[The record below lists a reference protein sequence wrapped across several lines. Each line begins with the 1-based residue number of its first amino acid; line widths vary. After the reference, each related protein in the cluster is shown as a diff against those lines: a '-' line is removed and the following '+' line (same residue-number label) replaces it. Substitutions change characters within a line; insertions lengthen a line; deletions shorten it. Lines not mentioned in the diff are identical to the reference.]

1 MNNTITTRGLA
12 DESLPYEE
20 DRFVGRTS
28 ELDTV
33 KRRIRD
39 ARQYRE
45 LPYGQVMNFWGVTG
59 IGKTWLL
66 SHLDHLYKRPTELN
80 APFTLSYSFRKPG
93 SGKLAVFAEVL
104 ARSLALRLGAYLSE
118 FENNLLVQTQ
128 EEGNIEYLVRALVE
142 LSRRYV
148 PLILLDDTE
157 EVEHGAWEEIES
169 RFIEPLVI
177 TSRTLIILA
186 GRRYVPRWRKFE
198 VRRRLIDPIK
208 TQIEPFKK
216 VDIQQQIE
224 KLDRGDADIEELFQV
239 SAGNPRIVA
248 AILENKE
255 SPLAIL
261 QQFAYD
267 LFSRI
272 TLDQKEYVLILAPLR
287 YFRFEAVK
295 YMLSKRGEE
304 DKSLGFYDDIL
315 RELAQTELVWWHKEH
330 RAYVMDEVA
339 RRIINQIQRMQNLE
353 QYRQQHQQAV
363 DMYWEW
369 AGEYPYA
376 SEDYI
381 LEIWFHLASI
391 YATAMDKH
399 LSPEEQRE
407 NERSLWNKLE
417 ESVAFIQENLS
428 YGRLR
433 ILENQLFKPADI
445 ITDDEGAGVGEHV
458 DGDTELR
465 DMLPPSISEKLA
477 RELSMVIKE
486 KEHA

>member
-1 MNNTITTRGLA
+1 
-12 DESLPYEE
+12 
-20 DRFVGRTS
+20 
-28 ELDTV
+28 
-33 KRRIRD
+33 
-39 ARQYRE
+39 
-45 LPYGQVMNFWGVTG
+45 
-59 IGKTWLL
+59 
-66 SHLDHLYKRPTELN
+66 
-80 APFTLSYSFRKPG
+80 
-93 SGKLAVFAEVL
+93 
-104 ARSLALRLGAYLSE
+104 
-118 FENNLLVQTQ
+118 
-128 EEGNIEYLVRALVE
+128 
-142 LSRRYV
+142 
-148 PLILLDDTE
+148 
-157 EVEHGAWEEIES
+157 
-169 RFIEPLVI
+169 
-177 TSRTLIILA
+177 
-186 GRRYVPRWRKFE
+186 
-198 VRRRLIDPIK
+198 
-208 TQIEPFKK
+208 
-216 VDIQQQIE
+216 
-224 KLDRGDADIEELFQV
+224 
-239 SAGNPRIVA
+239 
-248 AILENKE
+248 
-255 SPLAIL
+255 
-261 QQFAYD
+261 
-267 LFSRI
+267 
-272 TLDQKEYVLILAPLR
+272 
-287 YFRFEAVK
+287 
-295 YMLSKRGEE
+295 
-304 DKSLGFYDDIL
+304 
-315 RELAQTELVWWHKEH
+315 
-330 RAYVMDEVA
+330 MDEVA